1 MVEVSSGTILGR
13 LISVAVVASVLALVV
28 GVVVS
33 TLRPGRPQGSTSS
46 TSAELPLYYVT
57 MDAVRGEGWYP
68 TNYSGY
74 TDGIAIQK
82 GASTPVS
89 CAAGSRCGSVV
100 VMSKVACPTALT
112 LHLDVTQGF
121 GGATVGT
128 ASASSESVQAR
139 EPVTL
144 TYSYASDQSGLS
156 GVISSITC
164 S

>member
-1 MVEVSSGTILGR
+1 VVEVSSGTILGR

-33 TLRPGRPQGSTSS
+33 TLRPGRPHGSTSS

-57 MDAVRGEGWYP
+57 MDAVRGDSWYP

-82 GASTPVS
+82 GPSTPVS

-100 VMSKVACPTALT
+100 VMSKRACPTALT
-112 LHLDVTQGF
+112 LDLDVTQGF

-144 TYSYASDQSGLS
+144 TYRYASDQSGLS

>member
-1 MVEVSSGTILGR
+1 VEGPSGTVRGHV
-13 LISVAVVASVLALVV
+13 ISVGVVAAVLALVV

-33 TLRPGRPQGSTSS
+33 TTRPDRHHGSTTSS
-46 TSAELPLYYVT
+46 AGAELPVYYVT
-57 MDAVRGEGWYP
+57 MAPVRGDTWYP
-68 TNYSGY
+68 ANYAGY

-82 GASTPVS
+82 GPSTQVS

-100 VMSKVACPTALT
+100 VMSKRACPTALT
-112 LHLDVTQGF
+112 LNLDVTQGF

-128 ASASSESVQAR
+128 TTASSESVAAR
-139 EPVTL
+139 EPVSL